1 MVGEDDLWYKPGDEA
16 GTVKQI
22 PNRGV
27 GKPALSDIRSLAKVW
42 GIGKR
47 KSHVASNSPAPP

>member
-1 MVGEDDLWYKPGDEA
+1 MVGEDDLWYKPGDEV

-27 GKPALSDIRSLAKVW
+27 GKPALSDIRSL

>member
-1 MVGEDDLWYKPGDEA
+1 MVGEDDLWYKPGDEV

-27 GKPALSDIRSLAKVW
+27 GKPALSDIRVLL
-42 GIGKR
+42 
-47 KSHVASNSPAPP
+47 KSGV